1 MTPLGHWVAS
11 SDVVSMEV
19 NCPDKQTKVPQQ
31 VSKLT
36 LLSETS
42 SLLLPDHQVVPLM
55 GSHGSSA
62 VLPDRIQKS
71 WASPLSHMSQKWTL
85 RGAPDA
91 HPTEGRGTPSTAL
104 PRPLAASVSSSRA
117 VLQSLCPPNLQACL
131 EAPESFSWG
140 HSLRCRKTEAESL
153 FSSTPRGEVG
163 TGGGIHSSLTSFYTG
178 VFCCFDL

>member
-1 MTPLGHWVAS
+1 MRGRNHPLACIDRAWKQQPEVQHALLMTPLGHWVAS

-71 WASPLSHMSQKWTL
+71 
-85 RGAPDA
+85 
-91 HPTEGRGTPSTAL
+91 
-104 PRPLAASVSSSRA
+104 
-117 VLQSLCPPNLQACL
+117 
-131 EAPESFSWG
+131 
-140 HSLRCRKTEAESL
+140 
-153 FSSTPRGEVG
+153 
-163 TGGGIHSSLTSFYTG
+163 
-178 VFCCFDL
+178 